1 MADRDIAKDLHR
13 TRIPAY
19 DVNDTATASDTT
31 SSINTADAVTTAATS
46 TPPTGNLET
55 CCICLAGITSA
66 TRAVATPCLHACFD
80 FSCLVTWLEG
90 AQRSCPVC
98 KREVESVKHGF
109 DPDGTGFQKYR
120 VRSSS
125 SSSIASHRRAE
136 SRRRSRYVS
145 DVKPADD
152 IPRRRFIYKH
162 RLRSLHI
169 GVNRK
174 SRFANYTPRTL
185 RTDREL
191 AAKARAFVRRELE
204 VFDWT
209 AANREWLV
217 EYVIAVVKSMPLR
230 DAEGRAEE
238 LLAEFLGREFAGVFV
253 HELHAFLKSPFV
265 RVRDYD
271 AWAQYAMEVPAGGE
285 VEGLK
290 VVVGEG

>member
-13 TRIPAY
+13 TRILAH
-19 DVNDTATASDTT
+19 DVEDTATIPTTT
-31 SSINTADAVTTAATS
+31 STTDSTSPTAKAV
-46 TPPTGNLET
+46 PGNLET
-55 CCICLAGITSA
+55 CCICLAGVTSA

-98 KREVESVKHGF
+98 KREVEGVKYGF
-109 DPDGTGFQKYR
+109 DSKGTGFHKYQIR
-120 VRSSS
+120 TPSSS
-125 SSSIASHRRAE
+125 SSSSATHRRAE
-136 SRRRSRYVS
+136 SRRSRSRYT
-145 DVKPADD
+145 DPAKPADD

-217 EYVIAVVKSMPLR
+217 EYVIAVVKTMQLR

-271 AWAQYAMEVPAGGE
+271 AWAQYAVEVPVGGE

-290 VVVGEG
+290 VVEENDT